1 MKKIK
6 LHWQILIAIL
16 FGIGFGYLF
25 TDSVKYITW
34 IGDVFIRM
42 LKMIII
48 PLIFSSIISGVSSIQ
63 GGREFGKLT
72 FKTWLYYISSS
83 LAAIL
88 TGLVLVNLIQPGVG
102 AQIGFTEDVSKFKS
116 NNSSFSDILMNIIPT
131 NILKASVEE
140 QMLSLIFFAMFIGFF
155 INRIPNEHYRNLLKD
170 FANATFELMM
180 KITRF
185 IIKITPFGVF
195 AILAGIVAKNVDNL
209 YEIFSRL
216 GLYSVTVLGALA
228 FHFLITLPLYLRLF
242 GKVKPYHHIKSLSSA
257 LLTAFS
263 TCSSSATLPVTMDNL
278 RKNSGVSN
286 KITSFVMPLGATVN
300 MDGTALYE
308 CVAAIFI
315 AQAYGI
321 ELSVMEQIIIVLT
334 SLLASI
340 GAAGIPMAGFFM
352 LTIIL
357 NAVGLPLEG
366 VGLILAVDR
375 ILDMFRT
382 CTNTF
387 SDSVGTVII
396 ANSEGEKLKDSI
408 YGFKD
413 IGLTDNEED

>member
-16 FGIGFGYLF
+16 VGIGIGYFF
-25 TDSVKYITW
+25 TDSVKYISW
-34 IGDVFIRM
+34 IGDLFIRL

-48 PLIFSSIISGVSSIQ
+48 PLIFSSIVTGVSSIQ
-63 GGREFGKLT
+63 GGKEFGKLT
-72 FKTWLYYISSS
+72 LKTWLYYISSS
-83 LAAIL
+83 LAAVIVGML
-88 TGLVLVNLIQPGVG
+88 FVNLIQPGVG
-102 AQIGFTEDVSKFKS
+102 AQIGLTEDTSKFKS
-116 NNSSFSDILMNIIPT
+116 GSTSLSSLLMNIIPT
-131 NILKASVEE
+131 NIIKATVEE
-140 QMLSLIFFAMFIGFF
+140 QMLSVIFFAMFIGFF

-170 FANATFELMM
+170 LANATFDLIMRM
-180 KITRF
+180 TRF
-185 IIKITPFGVF
+185 IIRITPIGVL
-195 AILAGIVAKNVDNL
+195 ALLAGIVAKNIDNL

-216 GLYSVTVLGALA
+216 GLYSLTVLGALT
-228 FHFLITLPLYLRLF
+228 FHFIITLPLFLRFF
-242 GKVKPYHHIKSLSSA
+242 GKINPIGHIKSLSSA

-278 RKNSGVSN
+278 KKNSGVSN

-308 CVAAIFI
+308 CIAAIFI

-321 ELSVMEQIIIVLT
+321 ELNLVEQLIVVFT
-334 SLLASI
+334 ALLASI

-366 VGLILAVDR
+366 FGLILAVDR

-382 CTNTF
+382 CTNTL

-396 ANSEGEKLKDSI
+396 ANSEGEQLNDTLLRYKANKI
-408 YGFKD
+408 
-413 IGLTDNEED
+413 